1 MLRGIQLSILM
12 GPILAEPVPFAV
24 ADALVSAQVTAAS
37 GQRSGFQ
44 LVFSTGKASP
54 IPALLSSGYFD
65 PPTRVI
71 LVATVNGSNTVLS
84 DGVITRH
91 DVAPANEPGQAK
103 LTIAGE
109 DLTRMLDLIDFS
121 WLLKYPATPPEGRVA
136 LMLAKYAMYRIVPM
150 IVPSIAIDLPLPT
163 ERIPSHRGTDLQ
175 YIELLAHRV
184 GYVFYIVP
192 GPTPGMN
199 IAYWGPEFT
208 LSPPQPALVVNT
220 DIETNVESLS
230 FSFDGF
236 SKTVFAMLIQNE
248 ATKLPIPI
256 VIPDV
261 NPLSP
266 PLGLRPPIPLRAEP
280 LTGVAHYTLPQA
292 AMIGLAK
299 AANVSQVVSGSGTL
313 DVLRYGTVLKAR
325 QLVEVRGA
333 GLEHDGLHYVKSVT
347 HNLKPGEYKQN
358 FTLTRNAI
366 LPVH

>member
-12 GPILAEPVPFAV
+12 GPVFAEPVPFAV
-24 ADALVSAQVTAAS
+24 AEALVSAQVTVNS

-44 LVFSTGKASP
+44 LVLSTGKTSP
-54 IPALLSSGYFD
+54 IPGLLTSGYFD

-71 LVATVNGSNTVLS
+71 LVATVNGFNTVLS

-91 DVAPANEPGQAK
+91 DVTPANVPGQSR
-103 LTIAGE
+103 LTLTGE

-150 IVPSIAIDLPLPT
+150 IVPSVAIDLPLPN

-175 YIELLAHRV
+175 YIELLARRV

-192 GPTPGMN
+192 GPKAGMN
-199 IAYWGPEFT
+199 IGYWGPEFT
-208 LSPPQPALVVNT
+208 LSPPQPALVVNM
-220 DIETNVESLS
+220 DVETNVESLA

-236 SKTVFAMLIQNE
+236 SKTIFAMLIQNE
-248 ATKLPIPI
+248 ATKLPVPI

-266 PLGLRPPIPLRAEP
+266 PLGLRPPFPLRAEP

-299 AANVSQVVSGSGTL
+299 AAKASQVVSGTGTL
-313 DVLRYGTVLKAR
+313 DVLRYGAILNAR
-325 QLVEVRGA
+325 QLVQVRGA
-333 GLEHDGLHYVKSVT
+333 GQQHDGLHYVKSVT
-347 HNLKPGEYKQN
+347 HNLKPGEYKQS
-358 FTLTRNAI
+358 FTLARNAF
-366 LPVH
+366 LPFH